1 MHILLSY
8 LPCKYFYQMSRNTDT
23 INHKITNKE
32 SYAFLQKPTNATFI
46 PQETMENDE
55 EKTSLR
61 QKSEV
66 IYVESKLAKDQETK
80 GQEEKKSIGQ
90 GMESKTFGNAEIQIQ

>member
-55 EKTSLR
+55 EKKSLR
-61 QKSEV
+61 QESTI
-66 IYVESKLAKDQETK
+66 IYVKSKLAKNTK
-80 GQEEKKSIGQ
+80 TKRQEEKKSL
-90 GMESKTFGNAEIQIQ
+90 N